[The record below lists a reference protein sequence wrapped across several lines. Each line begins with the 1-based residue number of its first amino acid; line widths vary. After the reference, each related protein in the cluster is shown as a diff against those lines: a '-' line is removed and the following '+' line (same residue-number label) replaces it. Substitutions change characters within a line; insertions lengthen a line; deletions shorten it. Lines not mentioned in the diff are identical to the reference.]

1 LISKCVPVN
10 IKCRPPQY
18 LKSLNLKDSRF
29 KIVQE
34 GQPNGSNF
42 FGRREKTSRRG
53 MTVYIHFSPKQKKKA
68 RNQEPVSEAMAIYAA
83 GITYTRLIE

>member
-1 LISKCVPVN
+1 
-10 IKCRPPQY
+10 
-18 LKSLNLKDSRF
+18 
-29 KIVQE
+29 
-34 GQPNGSNF
+34 
-42 FGRREKTSRRG
+42 